1 MKNYVLLYNNQKMKK
16 IILLLTLFF
25 SSILQSQNL
34 DINLLKDINHSY
46 TKTGGKMMIFITD
59 SDDPVSFGLPIG
71 LAINGLITK
80 DKSNYVNSLEML
92 STSLVSSILT
102 TSLKFA
108 FNRPR
113 PFVTYPNDI
122 TQYAHAGSKSFP
134 SGHTSFCFA
143 TATSFSLLYPK
154 WYVVVPMY
162 TWASLVG
169 YSRMYLGVHYPSDVL
184 FGAIVGS
191 ASAIGT
197 HYLFNYVKKKREAKK
212 VSLEL

>member
-1 MKNYVLLYNNQKMKK
+1 MKK
-16 IILLLTLFF
+16 NILLLILFF
-25 SSILQSQNL
+25 NSFLQAQNL
-34 DINLLKDINHSY
+34 DIFLLKNINHSY
-46 TKTGGKMMIFITD
+46 TKNGGKLMTFITD

-71 LAINGLITK
+71 LAVNGLLTK
-80 DKSNYVNSLEML
+80 EKSNYLNCLEML
-92 STSLVSSILT
+92 STSLISSVLT

-108 FNRPR
+108 FNTPR

-154 WYVVVPMY
+154 WYVIAPMY

-184 FGAIVGS
+184 VGAIIGS
-191 ASAIGT
+191 ASAVGT
-197 HYLFNYVKKKREAKK
+197 HYLFNYFKNKRETKK

>member
-1 MKNYVLLYNNQKMKK
+1 MKK
-16 IILLLTLFF
+16 NILLLILFF
-25 SSILQSQNL
+25 NSFLQAQNL
-34 DINLLKDINHSY
+34 DINLLKKINHSY
-46 TKTGGKMMIFITD
+46 TKNGGKLMTFITD

-71 LAINGLITK
+71 LAVNGLLTK
-80 DKSNYVNSLEML
+80 EKSNYLNSLEML
-92 STSLVSSILT
+92 STSLISSVLT

-108 FNRPR
+108 FNTPR

-154 WYVVVPMY
+154 WYVIAPMY

-184 FGAIVGS
+184 VGAIIGS
-191 ASAIGT
+191 ASAVGT
-197 HYLFNYVKKKREAKK
+197 HYLFNYFKNKRETKK